1 MHNKNL
7 KIYKYIEISDW
18 FNIYLNL
25 NKCLYENFFDN
36 FFVCWKL
43 INPLL
48 SYNLLKKNIKKI
60 FDKCFKYL

>member
-36 FFVCWKL
+36 FFVC
-43 INPLL
+43 
-48 SYNLLKKNIKKI
+48 
-60 FDKCFKYL
+60 